1 MTQKYHR
8 KERCAYQR
16 IAPHQHN
23 KPKLQRRVTMNRK
36 EVKLSPIKI
45 VAVVLIGLALALFS
59 CLAII
64 TIIGGFVMKEE
75 TPYLYGSYIPYR
87 EILIIGICIVVFVL
101 MLLFNMRVKRK
112 WLFALV
118 NIIVIIALCNP
129 ITLFLGLIG
138 IPTCVNYYTI
148 ESEADFNQCVDDM
161 ETDFSNFPRY
171 NEFDEQNVRF
181 VGKVY
186 AGFFSY
192 QSITAIVKYDS
203 LELCEAD
210 YKAYI
215 DSHQFL
221 TEPVIDRD
229 GDYLIAAPEF
239 YYEGIFFK
247 VVTEGEEDYFPKQIY
262 MIGIDRENST
272 LYYLYLDDHDLD
284 YIADSDAQDLEG
296 EMGKQIADQFNL
308 GK

>member
-1 MTQKYHR
+1 
-8 KERCAYQR
+8 
-16 IAPHQHN
+16 
-23 KPKLQRRVTMNRK
+23 MNRK

-45 VAVVLIGLALALFS
+45 VAVILIGLALALIS
-59 CLAII
+59 CSAII
-64 TIIGGFVMKEE
+64 SIIGELAMKEE
-75 TPYLYGSYIPYR
+75 SPYLYGSYMPYR
-87 EILIIGICIVVFVL
+87 ELLVIGICIVVFVL
-101 MLLFNMRVKRK
+101 MLLFNMHIKRK
-112 WLFALV
+112 WLSALV

-129 ITLFLGLIG
+129 ITLFVSLIG
-138 IPTCVNYYTI
+138 IPTCENYYTI
-148 ESEADFNQCVDDM
+148 ESEADFNQCADDM
-161 ETDFSNFPRY
+161 GTDFSNFPKY

-192 QSITAIVKYDS
+192 QSITAIVEYES
-203 LELCEAD
+203 IELCEAD

-221 TEPVIDRD
+221 TEPVLDYD

-239 YYEGIFFK
+239 HYEGIFFK
-247 VVTEGEEDYFPKQIY
+247 VVTAGEDDYFPKQIY
-262 MIGIDRENST
+262 MIGIDRDNST

-284 YIADSDAQDLEG
+284 YIAAPNAQDLEG
-296 EMGKQIADQFNL
+296 EMGKLIVDQFNL

>member
-1 MTQKYHR
+1 
-8 KERCAYQR
+8 
-16 IAPHQHN
+16 
-23 KPKLQRRVTMNRK
+23 MNRK
-36 EVKLSPIKI
+36 EVKLSALKI
-45 VAVVLIGLALALFS
+45 IAVVVIVLALALFS
-59 CLAII
+59 VLAII
-64 TIIGGFVMKEE
+64 TIIYGFVMKEK
-75 TPYLYGSYIPYR
+75 TPYIYGNYTPYR
-87 EILIIGICIVVFVL
+87 ELLIIGVCIVVFVL
-101 MLLFNMRVKRK
+101 MLLFNMCIKRR
-112 WLFALV
+112 WLSALV

-129 ITLFLGLIG
+129 FTLVLGFIG
-138 IPTCVNYYTI
+138 ITTSVNYYTI
-148 ESEADFNQCVDDM
+148 ESEADFDRCADDM
-161 ETDFSNFPRY
+161 GTDFNNFPRY

-181 VGKVY
+181 LGKVD
-186 AGFFSY
+186 AGAFFY

-221 TEPVIDRD
+221 TEPVINCD
-229 GDYLIAAPEF
+229 GYYLIAAPEF

-272 LYYLYLDDHDLD
+272 LYYLYLDDRDLD
-284 YIADSDAQDLEG
+284 YVADGNVQDLED
-296 EMGKQIADQFNL
+296 EMGKRIAEQFNL